1 MRMQTQFS
9 DSIDL
14 RKLERENRPL
24 LWFGFLAAVLLHAG
38 LAFFMPYR
46 TPQALRTERI
56 ESKRIIRADIIEI
69 PARPYDSPPIVR
81 KPGFANRGR
90 RTGEIRRAGPA
101 LPGLPGP
108 GVIKRPV
115 PFAAGESPYAFQ
127 YEPQQPGMP
136 GPDLD
141 SRFKAPKRFETLEP
155 HRRIVSRN
163 LPLREEAL
171 KPEDYIW
178 SKEGQRIGM
187 IEYNPGNKLA
197 IRGITP
203 IPVLF
208 ANGGACLS
216 PGMDG
221 FREGILKYTDLT
233 VGRIRH
239 LFLIQNTPLDYPFF
253 YIAFEGGFDSN
264 PLEFQALRRYVM
276 NGGFVFFEALGS
288 GPARKSA
295 ERITRQ
301 GIEQVFGRNV
311 RLEPIPNDHPIYS
324 CYFDFPDGPPVYEK
338 YLEDEFGGLEK
349 QPFLEGVFLRGRLA
363 AVFSK
368 YGYGL
373 RWNNPDGGGAGLRMG
388 INLLVYALRQEGGN
402 TVKRHDYAL
411 GPGIKAQRNI
421 AGLVLTPEAGVR

>member
-187 IEYNPGNKLA
+187 RHYFRPQHTALLA
-197 IRGITP
+197 SRAD
-203 IPVLF
+203 LF
-208 ANGGACLS
+208 
-216 PGMDG
+216 P
-221 FREGILKYTDLT
+221 
-233 VGRIRH
+233 
-239 LFLIQNTPLDYPFF
+239 
-253 YIAFEGGFDSN
+253 
-264 PLEFQALRRYVM
+264 PLELFTVD
-276 NGGFVFFEALGS
+276 
-288 GPARKSA
+288 
-295 ERITRQ
+295 ER
-301 GIEQVFGRNV
+301 
-311 RLEPIPNDHPIYS
+311 
-324 CYFDFPDGPPVYEK
+324 
-338 YLEDEFGGLEK
+338 FGGWSSAHR
-349 QPFLEGVFLRGRLA
+349 QHFG
-363 AVFSK
+363 
-368 YGYGL
+368 
-373 RWNNPDGGGAGLRMG
+373 DGGSFDRIAPS
-388 INLLVYALRQEGGN
+388 
-402 TVKRHDYAL
+402 L
-411 GPGIKAQRNI
+411 GR
-421 AGLVLTPEAGVR
+421 GVRR